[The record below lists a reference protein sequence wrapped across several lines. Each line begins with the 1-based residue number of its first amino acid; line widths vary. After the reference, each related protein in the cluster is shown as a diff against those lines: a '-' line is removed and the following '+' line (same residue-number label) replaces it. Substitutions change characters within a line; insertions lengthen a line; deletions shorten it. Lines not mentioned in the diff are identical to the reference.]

1 MPKAP
6 SSTDVKNALHIYTR
20 VSTAA
25 QRDDGTSLQTQLEL
39 GKKRAKQLGFSF
51 KHWDE
56 GGKSSHHEDLSARP
70 TLAAL
75 YQAIKDG
82 QVKHLFV
89 YDQSRLSRN
98 DNVASI
104 FRYECDKQG
113 VTLYTKDGRFDLS
126 NPQDKFLKQILDGL
140 SEFDNAIRAERTRL
154 GKLTRARS
162 GGWHGGP
169 PPFGYKLL
177 DKRLAIEPKEAKWV
191 KKIFDAAHKGQSPLK
206 IKSLL
211 DTNNVSA
218 RRGGLWSIGSVS
230 ALLTNPHYAGQYT
243 FKDRKSEDTITV
255 TCPAIVDPDVWR
267 AVQLQRRRS
276 LSRANQKNPTKHF
289 YLLRDLMFCGHCGRP
304 MAGRRKES
312 KREHFYYC
320 ANKEREWAKQGGSTN
335 KWKRGTG
342 CGMSRSLNIPETDAL
357 VFQAI
362 VNVHD
367 KSHLLKEEV
376 KRRVMTG
383 NASSAAKSTHEVEAL
398 TAKAR
403 RLEKRLTHAQS
414 LLGIAE
420 GQRDLGKMTK
430 NQFVSRRKVIENEI
444 ETVETE
450 LNNLKLSIK
459 GQQTE
464 QKWIDWTTHF
474 GAMIASKMTLTDE
487 ERKEYIAGLLDR
499 IEVRYL
505 KDKDAHELKLQFRL
519 PIVNDQFHRK
529 GKQRTGDWYDLADG
543 TRDLLLRVDKGI
555 HKNQGKARAP
565 EQNHT
570 VTVE

>member
-1 MPKAP
+1 MRPTARKA
-6 SSTDVKNALHIYTR
+6 TADETLHIYTR

-25 QRDDGTSLQTQLEL
+25 QRDDGTSLQTQLEQ
-39 GKKRAKQLGFSF
+39 GIARAKQLGLRTQ
-51 KHWDE
+51 HWDE
-56 GGKSSHHEDLSARP
+56 GGKSSHHEDLAARP
-70 TLAAL
+70 KLAAL

-104 FRYECDKQG
+104 FRYECNKQG

-154 GKLTRARS
+154 GKLNRARS

-169 PPFGYKLL
+169 PPFGYRLVDSRLL
-177 DKRLAIEPKEAKWV
+177 VDPKESKWV
-191 KKIFDAAHKGQSPLK
+191 KRIFAEAFKGQSPQK
-206 IKSLL
+206 IKQLL
-211 DTNNVSA
+211 DTNAVSS
-218 RRGGLWSIGSVS
+218 RRGGLWTLGSVA
-230 ALLTNPHYAGQYT
+230 ALLKNSHYVGHYT
-243 FKDRKSEDTITV
+243 FQDRKSDETVTV
-255 TCPAIVDPDVWR
+255 TCPAIVDPDVWK
-267 AVQLQRRRS
+267 AVQLKRKRQF
-276 LSRANQKNPTKHF
+276 SRAPQQNPTKHF

-304 MAGRRKES
+304 IAGRRKES
-312 KREHFYYC
+312 KREYFYYC
-320 ANKEREWAKQGGSTN
+320 ANKERQWVKNGGSKS

-342 CGMSRSLNIPETDAL
+342 CGMSRSLNIHKTDAL

-420 GQRDLGKMTK
+420 GQRDLGKMAK

-474 GAMIASKMTLTDE
+474 GAMIASKMILTDE
-487 ERKEYIAGLLDR
+487 ERKEYIAGLIDR

-543 TRDLLLRVDKGI
+543 TRDLLLRVDKGMR
-555 HKNQGKARAP
+555 KNQGKAHAP